1 MSRWWPSGY
10 LTKEADQNEI
20 DSGSS
25 GWIKCILRSAR
36 ALYIASMTTMQWTQ
50 AVVPTV
56 ESPPSRPFKRLLAQG
71 TFYSTALQLS
81 NVSAVLPFLC
91 AQLGSLWIAALL
103 YPLFSISIIAGYC
116 SAPFLLGRARHLK
129 NLVFAGGA
137 VAMAIFIGCAA
148 LAVQHGVWINAVFL
162 IISAALGITK
172 GISDGA
178 HTEVVSARL
187 TISGRTKLILSEYSL
202 STVVVAS
209 ATLFL
214 LPAFVPREGNGMRV
228 TLLWCAT
235 GCMLAAAVAALLVGP
250 AGAQSRFPVSRIR
263 VMFAQGMQAT
273 RSQHWFRRYVGT
285 QLLLLPVSLGIT
297 FYSLHAAAQAG
308 HGTGRISVLVVGSSL
323 GLLIGSWLW
332 RVVDRA
338 AGVRG
343 MLLGSSTLAVMAAVV
358 CLVAVAF
365 HSSSNVVVN
374 GLVFLMAA
382 AADQAV
388 YTSSIAW
395 VGMFA
400 PEGDRAMLMGF
411 GRALV
416 AAAAS
421 VAGVVLGAMAHR
433 PDAIWPI
440 IVVLGLSVI
449 ALNAALRAPS
459 RA

>member
-1 MSRWWPSGY
+1 
-10 LTKEADQNEI
+10 
-20 DSGSS
+20 
-25 GWIKCILRSAR
+25 
-36 ALYIASMTTMQWTQ
+36 MT
-50 AVVPTV
+50 AAPTV
-56 ESPPSRPFKRLLAQG
+56 ESPPARPFKRLLAQG
-71 TFYSTALQLS
+71 SFYSTALQLS

-91 AQLGSLWIAALL
+91 AQLGSVWIAALL
-103 YPLFSISIIAGYC
+103 YPLFSVGIIAGYC

-137 VAMAIFIGCAA
+137 VAMAIFISCAA
-148 LAVQHGVWINAVFL
+148 LAVQRGAWINAIFL
-162 IISAALGITK
+162 ITSAALGVTK
-172 GISDGA
+172 GIVDGA
-178 HTEVVSARL
+178 HTEVVTARL
-187 TISGRTKLILSEYSL
+187 TITGRTKLILSEYSL
-202 STVVVAS
+202 STVVVAA

-214 LPAFVPREGNGMRV
+214 LPAIVPRGGHGLQV

-235 GCMLAAAVAALLVGP
+235 GCMLAAAIAALLVGP
-250 AGAQSRFPVSRIR
+250 TEAHSRFPVSRIR
-263 VMFAQGMQAT
+263 VMFAQGVQAI
-273 RSQHWFRRYVGT
+273 RSEQWFRRYVGT
-285 QLLLLPVSLGIT
+285 QLLLVPVTLGIT

-308 HGTGRISVLVVGSSL
+308 HGSGRISVLVVGSSL

-343 MLLGSSTLAVMAAVV
+343 MLLGSSMLALLAAMV
-358 CLVAVAF
+358 CLVAVAL
-365 HSSSNVVVN
+365 HTGSNVVVN

-388 YTSSIAW
+388 YTSSVAW

-400 PEGDRAMLMGF
+400 PEQDRPMLMGF

-421 VAGVVLGAMAHR
+421 VAGVVLGGMARR

-449 ALNAALRAPS
+449 ALAAALRAPS
-459 RA
+459 RP

>member
-1 MSRWWPSGY
+1 
-10 LTKEADQNEI
+10 
-20 DSGSS
+20 
-25 GWIKCILRSAR
+25 
-36 ALYIASMTTMQWTQ
+36 MT
-50 AVVPTV
+50 AAPTV
-56 ESPPSRPFKRLLAQG
+56 ESALARPFKRLLAQG
-71 TFYSTALQLS
+71 SFYSTALQLS

-91 AQLGSLWIAALL
+91 AQLGSVWIAALL
-103 YPLFSISIIAGYC
+103 YPLFCIGIIAGYC
-116 SAPFLLGRARHLK
+116 AAPFLLGRARHLK

-137 VAMAIFIGCAA
+137 VAMAIFISCTA
-148 LAVQHGVWINAVFL
+148 LAVQRGIWINAVFMVS
-162 IISAALGITK
+162 SAALGITK

-178 HTEVVSARL
+178 HTEVVTARL
-187 TISGRTKLILSEYSL
+187 TISGRTRLILSEYSV
-202 STVVVAS
+202 STIVVAG

-214 LPAFVPREGNGMRV
+214 LPAIVPREGNGMRV

-235 GCMLAAAVAALLVGP
+235 GCMLAAAIAALLVGP
-250 AGAQSRFPVSRIR
+250 TAAHSRFPVSRIR
-263 VMFAQGMQAT
+263 EMFTQGMQAVRT
-273 RSQHWFRRYVGT
+273 QHWFRRYVGT
-285 QLLLLPVSLGIT
+285 QLLLVPVTLGIT
-297 FYSLHAAAQAG
+297 FYSLHASAQAG
-308 HGTGRISVLVVGSSL
+308 HGNGRISVLVVGSSL

-343 MLLGSSTLAVMAAVV
+343 MLVGSSTLAVMAAMVS
-358 CLVAVAF
+358 LVAVAS
-365 HSSSNVVVN
+365 HSWSNAIVN

-388 YTSSIAW
+388 YTSSVAW

-400 PEGDRAMLMGF
+400 PEQERPMLMGF

-421 VAGVVLGAMAHR
+421 VAGVVLGGMARR

-440 IVVLGLSVI
+440 IVVLGLSAI